1 MEENGA
7 CTQRGVD
14 VEGAG
19 GGAGVPPVDE
29 APVNRHRVVRGVLQ
43 YYTDKNIYMHL
54 DNY

>member
-1 MEENGA
+1 MEGIGA

-29 APVNRHRVVRGVLQ
+29 APVNRYRVVRGVLQ
-43 YYTDKNIYMHL
+43 YCTDNHL
-54 DNY
+54 GKQIL